1 MADLAGRRQRVRQ
14 IVAEVAKIGASLS
27 VRKKITI
34 RKRTASSVFVRLKGN
49 KSRPRMT
56 RSVAPPPRESR
67 RLGRICHGRAKKTT
81 KVADPMDWGQVK
93 QPGLGCV
100 N

>member
-1 MADLAGRRQRVRQ
+1 MADLAGIRQRVRQ

-49 KSRPRMT
+49 KSRPND
-56 RSVAPPPRESR
+56 SV
-67 RLGRICHGRAKKTT
+67 GRATASRASRDVWGAFVTVGQKTR
-81 KVADPMDWGQVK
+81 GQW
-93 QPGLGCV
+93 PLRLAS
-100 N
+100 